1 MKFRNKSVQKFEREE
16 IGTNFLGHDESA
28 SLWYGLDAFGKIN
41 SNVKSYFCL
50 YISDEL
56 SLSSVIYMHVSIQM

>member
-1 MKFRNKSVQKFEREE
+1 MFRNLKEKEL
-16 IGTNFLGHDESA
+16 GTNFLGHDESA
-28 SLWYGLDAFGKIN
+28 SSWYGLGAFGKIN

>member
-1 MKFRNKSVQKFEREE
+1 MFRNLNEKEL
-16 IGTNFLGHDESA
+16 GTNFLGRDESA
-28 SLWYGLDAFGKIN
+28 SPWYGLGAFGKIN